1 MAMPRPDTTVRVFIV
16 EGRLTITAIKYPCA
30 KDAFCAMHKYPV
42 LQVEVEGE
50 GTMPPEEFMT
60 YCADRGLKN

>member
-1 MAMPRPDTTVRVFIV
+1 MSRVDTTVRVFIV

-30 KDAFCAMHKYPV
+30 KDALRAVHKHPV

-50 GTMPPEEFMT
+50 GIMLPNEFMT
-60 YCADRGLKN
+60 YCIGKGLQTKN

>member
-1 MAMPRPDTTVRVFIV
+1 MSRLDTTVRVFIV

-30 KDAFCAMHKYPV
+30 KDAFRAVHKHPV

-50 GTMPPEEFMT
+50 GTMLPDEFT
-60 YCADRGLKN
+60 SYCADHGLKNRN

>member
-1 MAMPRPDTTVRVFIV
+1 MSRLDTTVRVFIV

-30 KDAFCAMHKYPV
+30 KDALHAVHKHPV

-50 GTMPPEEFMT
+50 RIMLPEEFMT

>member
-1 MAMPRPDTTVRVFIV
+1 MSRLDTTVRVFIV

-30 KDAFCAMHKYPV
+30 KDAFRAVQKYPV

-50 GTMPPEEFMT
+50 GMMLPEEFMT